1 MRESWGPWRAA
12 AARVGLYRPP
22 RGSSAPRAAGLTGSP
37 AFSPLK
43 LPFSCTSPAPRRART
58 AATWPPTTARS
69 SVLGV
74 LSGPSPPWANRRRRS
89 ARLVSAV
96 PAKQLY
102 EEPNCTYTYGTSFS
116 QKVYGA
122 SYRASSSSKPPR
134 PIPRWNRLGA
144 SYTLGKTERRRRQA
158 ESGAEAKSSGRR
170 EKNVALAEIGRRAK
184 SVLIPVRVSKS
195 SAAIAGQRVARAPPP
210 TRRSAAARG
219 QRCRGVV

>member
-1 MRESWGPWRAA
+1 MGCPNSYTLNPYNLLADGAEFQVYVRDRFGAA
-12 AARVGLYRPP
+12 AVEP
-22 RGSSAPRAAGLTGSP
+22 
-37 AFSPLK
+37 
-43 LPFSCTSPAPRRART
+43 
-58 AATWPPTTARS
+58 
-69 SVLGV
+69 LGV

-184 SVLIPVRVSKS
+184 SVL
-195 SAAIAGQRVARAPPP
+195 
-210 TRRSAAARG
+210 RG
-219 QRCRGVV
+219 KIR